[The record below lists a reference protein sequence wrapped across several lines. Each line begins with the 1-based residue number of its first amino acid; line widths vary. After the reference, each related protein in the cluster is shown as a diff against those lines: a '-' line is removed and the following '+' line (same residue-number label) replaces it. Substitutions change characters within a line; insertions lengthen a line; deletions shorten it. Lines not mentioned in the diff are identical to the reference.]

1 MQISKKVLLTVLALS
16 NVLSGCDQLYN
27 KDMVSSVSSQVSND
41 FDTTQDALDRAKV
54 PGKPINK
61 DIVSVSD
68 DIWLGDSS
76 FVAEHNDPLPK
87 RFEGEEGITL
97 MTESEVSFDEITNQI
112 FYLTG
117 LSVQIEDSIK
127 KDDLKDMSISYT
139 GPLSGLLNMLS
150 LKANVNWLYEDG
162 NIVFYKFKTRTFV
175 VHTLSTESSYTASI
189 SSGSDASATLATTA
203 AIKEWTEM
211 ADVLKTIVKEGEV
224 KMSPSTSSVTVT
236 ASPKTLQKVEAY
248 IKEQNRRFV
257 KQVAITVKV
266 LQVSLSKDN
275 NYGLNLSALFD
286 NTYSLT
292 TKTSNTAA
300 DGLSFAILE
309 GGNTKW
315 AGTKD
320 NPTAAAIKALSTQGK
335 TSLLTSAVVTARNNR
350 VIPINNIQTFKYI
363 SSISTLTENT
373 NSTTEVTPEEES
385 VGFSMQLMPNIL
397 ENGKLMLMFNM
408 SLKELIEIENKVVG
422 STAVQLPKI
431 AQRNFMQ
438 EIVME
443 SGQTAVLTGFEKIQ
457 NTNSSEGLGNNDF
470 TYVGGSQST
479 ETSREVLVVMLT
491 PQVITSPLDTEDNS
505 NAEWGMPSY

>member
-16 NVLSGCDQLYN
+16 SALSGCLYN
-27 KDMVSSVSSQVSND
+27 KEMAEEVSSSVSND
-41 FDTTQDALDRAKV
+41 FGTTRDALDRAKV

-76 FVAEHNDPLPK
+76 FVAEHNEPLPK
-87 RFEGEEGITL
+87 QFETEEGITL
-97 MTESEVSFDEITNQI
+97 MTESDVSFDEITNQI

-117 LSVQIEDSIK
+117 ISVQVEDSVK
-127 KDDLKDMSISYT
+127 KEDLKDFNISYT
-139 GPLSGLLNMLS
+139 GSLSGLLNMLA
-150 LKANVNWLYEDG
+150 LRANLNWSYEDG
-162 NIVFYKFKTRTFV
+162 KIVFYKFKTRTFV
-175 VHTLSTESSYTASI
+175 VYTLATESSYSASI
-189 SSGSDASATLATTA
+189 SSGSQGTANLNTVAS
-203 AIKEWTEM
+203 IKEWTEM

-224 KMSPSTSSVTVT
+224 KMSPSTNSVTVT

-266 LQVSLSKDN
+266 LQVSISKDN
-275 NYGLNLSALFD
+275 NFGLNLTALFD
-286 NTYSLT
+286 RSYVLRTS
-292 TKTSNTAA
+292 TSNTAA
-300 DGLSFAILE
+300 DGLAFAILE
-309 GGNTKW
+309 GADSKW
-315 AGTKD
+315 AGTND
-320 NPTAAAIKALSTQGK
+320 NPTAAAIKALSSQGK
-335 TSLLTSAVVTARNNR
+335 TSLVTSAVVTARNNR
-350 VIPINNIQTFKYI
+350 VVPINNIQTFKYI

-373 NSTTEVTPEEES
+373 NSTTEVTPQEES
-385 VGFSMQLMPNIL
+385 VGFSMQLMPSIL

-408 SLKELIEIENKVVG
+408 SLKELVEIENKVIG

-443 SGQTAVLTGFEKIQ
+443 SGQTAVLTGFEKIS
-457 NTNSSEGLGNNDF
+457 NANSSNGLGSSNF
-470 TYVGGSQST
+470 TYVGGSQKT

-505 NAEWGMPSY
+505 NNEWGMPTY

>member
-1 MQISKKVLLTVLALS
+1 MMQISKKVLLTVLALS

-266 LQVSLSKDN
+266 LQVSLDRKS
-275 NYGLNLSALFD
+275 
-286 NTYSLT
+286 
-292 TKTSNTAA
+292 
-300 DGLSFAILE
+300 
-309 GGNTKW
+309 
-315 AGTKD
+315 
-320 NPTAAAIKALSTQGK
+320 
-335 TSLLTSAVVTARNNR
+335 VV
-350 VIPINNIQTFKYI
+350 
-363 SSISTLTENT
+363 
-373 NSTTEVTPEEES
+373 
-385 VGFSMQLMPNIL
+385 
-397 ENGKLMLMFNM
+397 
-408 SLKELIEIENKVVG
+408 
-422 STAVQLPKI
+422 
-431 AQRNFMQ
+431 
-438 EIVME
+438 
-443 SGQTAVLTGFEKIQ
+443 
-457 NTNSSEGLGNNDF
+457 
-470 TYVGGSQST
+470 
-479 ETSREVLVVMLT
+479 
-491 PQVITSPLDTEDNS
+491 
-505 NAEWGMPSY
+505 

>member
-1 MQISKKVLLTVLALS
+1 MQTSKRILATVLALTNMLGS
-16 NVLSGCDQLYN
+16 CQIYN
-27 KDMVSSVSSQVSND
+27 KDMVKNVSSQVSSD
-41 FDTTQDALDRAKV
+41 FDTTQDAMDRAKI

-61 DIVSVSD
+61 DIISVSD

-76 FVAEHNDPLPK
+76 FVAEHNEPLPK

-117 LSVQIEDSIK
+117 ISIQVEDSVK
-127 KDDLKDMSISYT
+127 KDDLKNMSISYT
-139 GPLSGLLNMLS
+139 GSLSGLLNMLA
-150 LKANVNWLYEDG
+150 LKGNMNWSYDNG
-162 NIVFYKFKTRTFV
+162 KIVFYKFKTRTFV
-175 VHTLSTESSYTASI
+175 IYTLATESSYSASIASGSEGSATLSTTASI
-189 SSGSDASATLATTA
+189 
-203 AIKEWTEM
+203 KEWAEM

-275 NYGLNLSALFD
+275 NFGLNLSALFD
-286 NTYSLT
+286 SSYALT
-292 TKTSNTAA
+292 TSTSNTAA
-300 DGLSFAILE
+300 NGLSFAILE
-309 GGNTKW
+309 GADSKW
-315 AGTKD
+315 AGTAD
-320 NPTAAAIKALSTQGK
+320 NPTSAAIKALSSQGK
-335 TSLLTSAVVTARNNR
+335 TSLVTSAVVTARNNR
-350 VIPINNIQTFKYI
+350 VVPINNIQTFKYI

-443 SGQTAVLTGFEKIQ
+443 SGQTAVLTGFEKVS
-457 NTNSSEGLGNNDF
+457 NTNSSEGLGSNDF
-470 TYVGGSQST
+470 TYIGGSQST

-505 NAEWGMPSY
+505 NDEWGMPSY

>member
-16 NVLSGCDQLYN
+16 NVLSGCLYN
-27 KDMVSSVSSQVSND
+27 KEMAHNVSSTVSSD
-41 FDTTQDALDRAKV
+41 FDTTQDALDRAKI

-87 RFEGEEGITL
+87 QFENDEGITL

-117 LSVQIEDSIK
+117 ISIQVEDSIK
-127 KDDLKDMSISYT
+127 KEDLKDMSISYT
-139 GPLSGLLNMLS
+139 GSLSGLLNMLA
-150 LKANVNWLYEDG
+150 LKANVNWSYEG
-162 NIVFYKFKTRTFV
+162 GKIVFYKFKTRTFV
-175 VHTLSTESSYTASI
+175 VYTLATESSYTSSI
-189 SSGSDASATLATTA
+189 ASGSEGSATLSTTA
-203 AIKEWTEM
+203 AIKEWAEM
-211 ADVLKTIVKEGEV
+211 ADVLKTMVKEGEV

-236 ASPKTLQKVEAY
+236 ASPKTLQRVEAY

-266 LQVSLSKDN
+266 LQVSVSKDN

-286 NTYSLT
+286 STYSLT
-292 TKTSNTAA
+292 TTTSNTAA
-300 DGLSFAILE
+300 NGLSFAIIE
-309 GGNTKW
+309 GGDSKW
-315 AGTKD
+315 AGTAD
-320 NPTAAAIKALSTQGK
+320 NPTAAAIKALSSQGK
-335 TSLLTSAVVTARNNR
+335 TSLVTSAVVTARNNR
-350 VIPINNIQTFKYI
+350 VVPINNIQTFKYI

-385 VGFSMQLMPNIL
+385 IGFSMQLMPNIL

-408 SLKELIEIENKVVG
+408 SLKELVEIENKVIG

-443 SGQTAVLTGFEKIQ
+443 SGQTAVLTGFEKIS
-457 NTNSSEGLGNNDF
+457 NTNASNGLGSSNF
-470 TYVGGSQST
+470 TYVGGSQNT

-505 NAEWGMPSY
+505 NSEWGMPSY

>member
-1 MQISKKVLLTVLALS
+1 MQTSKKILATVLALT
-16 NVLSGCDQLYN
+16 NVLGSCQLYN
-27 KDMVSSVSSQVSND
+27 KEMVQSVSSQVSND
-41 FDTTQDALDRAKV
+41 FDTTQDAIDRAKI

-61 DIVSVSD
+61 DIIAVSD

-76 FVAEHNDPLPK
+76 FVAEHNEPLPK

-117 LSVQIEDSIK
+117 ISIQIEDSIK

-139 GPLSGLLNMLS
+139 GSLSGLLNMLA
-150 LKANVNWLYEDG
+150 LKGNMNWSYDNG
-162 NIVFYKFKTRTFV
+162 KIVFYKFKTRTFV
-175 VHTLSTESSYTASI
+175 IYTLATEASYSSSI
-189 SSGSDASATLATTA
+189 SSGSEGTATLSTTA
-203 AIKEWTEM
+203 SIKEWSEM

-275 NYGLNLSALFD
+275 NFGLNLSALFD
-286 NTYSLT
+286 STYSLST
-292 TKTSNTAA
+292 ATSNTAA
-300 DGLSFAILE
+300 NGLSFAIIE
-309 GGNTKW
+309 GGDSKF
-315 AGTKD
+315 AGTAD
-320 NPTAAAIKALSTQGK
+320 NPTSAAIKALSTQGK

-350 VIPINNIQTFKYI
+350 VVPINNIQTFKYI

-443 SGQTAVLTGFEKIQ
+443 SGQTAVLTGFEKVS
-457 NTNSSEGLGNNDF
+457 NSNSSEGLGSSDF
-470 TYVGGSQST
+470 TYIGGSQST

-505 NAEWGMPSY
+505 NDEWGMPNY

>member
-16 NVLSGCDQLYN
+16 GALTGCLYN
-27 KDMVSSVSSQVSND
+27 KEMAQDVSSSVSND

-61 DIVSVSD
+61 DIISVSD

-87 RFEGEEGITL
+87 QFESDEGITL
-97 MTESEVSFDEITNQI
+97 MTESEVSFNEITNQI

-117 LSVQIEDSIK
+117 ISVQIEDSIK
-127 KDDLKDMSISYT
+127 KDDLKDMSVSYT
-139 GPLSGLLNMLS
+139 GSLSGLLNMLA
-150 LKANVNWLYEDG
+150 LKANLSWAYEG
-162 NIVFYKFKTRTFV
+162 GKIVFYKFKTRTFV
-175 VHTLSTESSYTASI
+175 VYTLATEASYTSSI
-189 SSGSDASATLATTA
+189 SSGSEGSATLSTTA
-203 AIKEWTEM
+203 AIKEWAEM

-236 ASPKTLQKVEAY
+236 ASPKTLQKVESY

-266 LQVSLSKDN
+266 LQVSVSKDN
-275 NYGLNLSALFD
+275 NFGLNLSALFD
-286 NTYSLT
+286 SSYVLKTS
-292 TKTSNTAA
+292 TSNTAA

-309 GGNTKW
+309 GAKSKW
-315 AGTKD
+315 AGTED
-320 NPTAAAIKALSTQGK
+320 NPTSAAIKALSSQGK
-335 TSLLTSAVVTARNNR
+335 TSLVTSAVVTARNNR
-350 VIPINNIQTFKYI
+350 VVPINNIQTFKYI

-373 NSTTEVTPEEES
+373 NSTTEVTPQEES

-408 SLKELIEIENKVVG
+408 SLKELIEVENKVIG

-443 SGQTAVLTGFEKIQ
+443 SGQTAVLTGFEKIS
-457 NTNSSEGLGNNDF
+457 NSNSSNGLGSNTF
-470 TYVGGSQST
+470 TYVGGSQKT
-479 ETSREVLVVMLT
+479 ETQREILVVMLT
-491 PQVITSPLDTEDNS
+491 PQVITSPLDTEENS
-505 NAEWGMPSY
+505 NSEWGMPSY

>member
-16 NVLSGCDQLYN
+16 NVLSGCLYN
-27 KDMVSSVSSQVSND
+27 KEMARNVSSSVTND
-41 FDTTQDALDRAKV
+41 FGATQDALDRAKV

-87 RFEGEEGITL
+87 QFETDEGITL
-97 MTESEVSFDEITNQI
+97 MTESNVSFEEITNQI

-117 LSVQIEDSIK
+117 ISVHVEDSAK
-127 KDDLKDMSISYT
+127 KDNLKDMNISYT
-139 GPLSGLLNMLS
+139 GSLSGLLNMLA
-150 LKANVNWLYEDG
+150 LKANLNWSYEG
-162 NIVFYKFKTRTFV
+162 GKIVFYKFKTRTFV
-175 VHTLSTESSYTASI
+175 VYTLATESSFSASI
-189 SSGSDASATLATTA
+189 SSGSQGSATLSTTA
-203 AIKEWTEM
+203 SIKEWAEM

-236 ASPKTLQKVEAY
+236 ATPKTLQKVESY

-266 LQVSLSKDN
+266 LQVSISKDN

-286 NTYSLT
+286 KSYTLT
-292 TKTSNTAA
+292 TSTSNTAA
-300 DGLSFAILE
+300 NGLSFAILQ
-309 GGNTKW
+309 NADSKW
-315 AGTKD
+315 AGTTD
-320 NPTAAAIKALSTQGK
+320 NPTSAAIKALSSQGK
-335 TSLLTSAVVTARNNR
+335 TSLVTSAVVTARNNR
-350 VIPINNIQTFKYI
+350 VVPINNIQTFKYI

-408 SLKELIEIENKVVG
+408 SLKELVEIENKVIG

-443 SGQTAVLTGFEKIQ
+443 SGQTAVLTGFEKIS
-457 NTNSSEGLGNNDF
+457 NSNASNGLGSSNF
-470 TYVGGSQST
+470 TYVGGSQKT

-491 PQVITSPLDTEDNS
+491 PQVITSPLDTEDSS
-505 NAEWGMPSY
+505 NAEWGMPTY

>member
-127 KDDLKDMSISYT
+127 KEDLKDMSISYT

-224 KMSPSTSSVTVT
+224 
-236 ASPKTLQKVEAY
+236 
-248 IKEQNRRFV
+248 
-257 KQVAITVKV
+257 
-266 LQVSLSKDN
+266 
-275 NYGLNLSALFD
+275 
-286 NTYSLT
+286 
-292 TKTSNTAA
+292 TKN
-300 DGLSFAILE
+300 F
-309 GGNTKW
+309 TK
-315 AGTKD
+315 G
-320 NPTAAAIKALSTQGK
+320 
-335 TSLLTSAVVTARNNR
+335 
-350 VIPINNIQTFKYI
+350 
-363 SSISTLTENT
+363 
-373 NSTTEVTPEEES
+373 
-385 VGFSMQLMPNIL
+385 
-397 ENGKLMLMFNM
+397 
-408 SLKELIEIENKVVG
+408 
-422 STAVQLPKI
+422 
-431 AQRNFMQ
+431 
-438 EIVME
+438 
-443 SGQTAVLTGFEKIQ
+443 
-457 NTNSSEGLGNNDF
+457 
-470 TYVGGSQST
+470 
-479 ETSREVLVVMLT
+479 
-491 PQVITSPLDTEDNS
+491 
-505 NAEWGMPSY
+505 

>member
-1 MQISKKVLLTVLALS
+1 MQTSKKILATILALT
-16 NVLSGCDQLYN
+16 NMLSSCQLYN
-27 KDMVSSVSSQVSND
+27 KDMVNNVSSQVSND
-41 FDTTQDALDRAKV
+41 FDITQDAMDRAKV

-61 DIVSVSD
+61 DIISVSD

-76 FVAEHNDPLPK
+76 FVAEHNEPLPK
-87 RFEGEEGITL
+87 RFEGDEGITL

-117 LSVQIEDSIK
+117 ISIQIEDSVK
-127 KDDLKDMSISYT
+127 KEDLTNMNISYT
-139 GPLSGLLNMLS
+139 GSLSGLLNMLA
-150 LKANVNWLYEDG
+150 LKGNMNWSYDNG
-162 NIVFYKFKTRTFV
+162 KIVFYKFKTRTFV
-175 VHTLSTESSYTASI
+175 IYTLATESSYSASVA
-189 SSGSDASATLATTA
+189 SGSEGSASLATTA
-203 AIKEWTEM
+203 SIKEWTEM

-266 LQVSLSKDN
+266 LQVTLSKDN
-275 NYGLNLSALFD
+275 NFGLNLSALFD
-286 NTYSLT
+286 STYALST
-292 TKTSNTAA
+292 TTSNTAA
-300 DGLSFAILE
+300 NGLSFAIIE
-309 GGNTKW
+309 GGDSKW
-315 AGTKD
+315 AGTSD
-320 NPTAAAIKALSTQGK
+320 NPTSAAIKALSTQGK

-350 VIPINNIQTFKYI
+350 VVPINNIQTFKYI
-363 SSISTLTENT
+363 SSVSTLTENT

-443 SGQTAVLTGFEKIQ
+443 SGQTAVLTGFEKIS
-457 NTNSSEGLGNNDF
+457 NTNSSEGLGSFDF
-470 TYVGGSQST
+470 TYFGGSQST

-505 NAEWGMPSY
+505 NDEWGMPTY